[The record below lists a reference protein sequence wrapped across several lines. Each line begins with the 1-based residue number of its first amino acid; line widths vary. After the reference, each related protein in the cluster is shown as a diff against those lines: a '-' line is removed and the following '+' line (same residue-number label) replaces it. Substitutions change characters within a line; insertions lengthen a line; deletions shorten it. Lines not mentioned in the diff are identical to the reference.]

1 MYPAALW
8 IKLNNNERKWVRVE
22 EADFD
27 LPVISFSSLSK
38 LSSWNDSSWYNVLAD
53 LCSFLMLVERPVGT
67 ALPCGL

>member
-1 MYPAALW
+1 MGL
-8 IKLNNNERKWVRVE
+8 VE
-22 EADFD
+22 EAAFD

>member
-1 MYPAALW
+1 MGL
-8 IKLNNNERKWVRVE
+8 VE
-22 EADFD
+22 EAAFD

-67 ALPCGL
+67 ALPCGLCGDVA